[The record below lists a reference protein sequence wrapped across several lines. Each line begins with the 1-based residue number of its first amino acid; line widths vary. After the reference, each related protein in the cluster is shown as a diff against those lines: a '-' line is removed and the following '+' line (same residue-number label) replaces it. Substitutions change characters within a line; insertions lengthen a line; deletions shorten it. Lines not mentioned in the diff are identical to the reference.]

1 MDVEDAN
8 STNTIDS
15 FAFRKIF
22 IHSCSLVMFFI
33 RDKATIFR
41 APPAL
46 RTPLR
51 DIILFRVFVSFSLS
65 LCFSKSLFK
74 KKRVLGY
81 KCGIIHQQPEKKE
94 KRKKEEEA
102 KRRKKGLKKSQEEK
116 EKSFESPFSHQK
128 VCLQTRV
135 CFLLTSTHRTAH
147 KQRDKYTHTQHIL
160 NIK

>member
-8 STNTIDS
+8 STNTIES

-51 DIILFRVFVSFSLS
+51 DIILFRVFVSFSLIR
-65 LCFSKSLFK
+65 LCLSNTSPLQEEEEEEESAWD
-74 KKRVLGY
+74 
-81 KCGIIHQQPEKKE
+81 IINAANYPSAARKAKKKE
-94 KRKKEEEA
+94 KGGE
-102 KRRKKGLKKSQEEK
+102 KRRKEK
-116 EKSFESPFSHQK
+116 EGKKKKEKKRFSMK
-128 VCLQTRV
+128 EVT
-135 CFLLTSTHRTAH
+135 
-147 KQRDKYTHTQHIL
+147 QRRREEF
-160 NIK
+160 